1 MSKPTG
7 EYLSSGPRFAE
18 GEVIER
24 IEVFRRRRP
33 RLLDDHVNL
42 AHGAGGKA
50 SAALKSV
57 TLEPGDLLIAYTDGI
72 SEAMTADDEEWGES
86 RMLAAVS
93 SQPSASAIEIL
104 DGIFLAADAFTAGAE
119 QHDDMTL
126 LVMKLKT

>member
-1 MSKPTG
+1 
-7 EYLSSGPRFAE
+7 
-18 GEVIER
+18 
-24 IEVFRRRRP
+24 
-33 RLLDDHVNL
+33 
-42 AHGAGGKA
+42 
-50 SAALKSV
+50 
-57 TLEPGDLLIAYTDGI
+57 LIAYTDGI